1 MPPSTSKVKSKAC
14 LDQWAVSGHGGL
26 PIRDRSPPWPANL
39 KTNLYVSVVA
49 NSLAEMPAYLLTALL
64 LDRFGRKPLA
74 IGTMLLAG
82 VFCTAGS
89 LIAGAGIM
97 R

>member
-1 MPPSTSKVKSKAC
+1 MRDS
-14 LDQWAVSGHGGL
+14 
-26 PIRDRSPPWPANL
+26 RDRR
-39 KTNLYVSVVA
+39 SVPA
-49 NSLAEMPAYLLTALL
+49 NSLTEMSAYLLTALL
-64 LDRFGRKPLA
+64 LDRFGRKSLA